1 MLFQN
6 FLDIGGR
13 VAADF
18 DLRVQYHVSTGFC
31 MLTNIARDNTKTGN
45 FTSSS
50 ELIKTMAMTS
60 LIGQYIEH
68 HSDPANIKLTVIA
81 PDGQIIAQDVDPSAA
96 DDAITNFQISKNKL
110 FIHQENIVKREPTI
124 INKDKYLTA
133 INQINDNF
141 ASSKYLSKDITNIYA
156 NIFNIY
162 ANILNNTDD
171 LLVTLDYLGGI
182 MNNYLKEAG
191 CKFPKT
197 VKEKRSILKQVAN
210 DYLLAK
216 SQKC

>member
-1 MLFQN
+1 MLFQK
-6 FLDIGGR
+6 FLDNGGR

-18 DLRVQYHVSTGFC
+18 DLRIQYHVSTGFR

-81 PDGQIIAQDVDPSAA
+81 PDGQIIAQDVDPRAA
-96 DDAITNFQISKNKL
+96 DDAITNFRISKNKL
-110 FIHQENIVKREPTI
+110 FLRQENIIKHEPTI
-124 INKDKYLTA
+124 ITKDKYLTT

-156 NIFNIY
+156 NILNY
-162 ANILNNTDD
+162 ADN
-171 LLVTLDYLGGI
+171 LLTALDYLSDI
-182 MNNYLKEAG
+182 MNNYLKETSY
-191 CKFPKT
+191 KFPKT

-216 SQKC
+216 SQNC

>member
-1 MLFQN
+1 MLFQK
-6 FLDIGGR
+6 FLDNGGR
-13 VAADF
+13 VATDF
-18 DLRVQYHVSTGFC
+18 DLRVQYHVSTGFR

-45 FTSSS
+45 FTSSF

-68 HSDPANIKLTVIA
+68 YSDPVNIKLTVIA
-81 PDGQIIAQDVDPSAA
+81 PDGQIIAQDVDPRAA
-96 DDAITNFQISKNKL
+96 DDAITNFRISKNRL
-110 FIHQENIVKREPTI
+110 FLHQENIVKREPTI
-124 INKDKYLTA
+124 INKDKYLTV

-156 NIFNIY
+156 S
-162 ANILNNTDD
+162 ILNHTDN
-171 LLVTLDYLGGI
+171 LLTALGYLGDI
-182 MNNYLKEAG
+182 MNNYLKEASD
-191 CKFPKT
+191 KFPKT
-197 VKEKRSILKQVAN
+197 VTEKRSILKQVAN

>member
-1 MLFQN
+1 MLFQK
-6 FLDIGGR
+6 FLDNGGR

-18 DLRVQYHVSTGFC
+18 DLRIQYHVSTGFR

-81 PDGQIIAQDVDPSAA
+81 PDGQIIAQDVDPHAA

-110 FIHQENIVKREPTI
+110 FLRQENIVRREPTI
-124 INKDKYLTA
+124 ITKDKYLTT

-141 ASSKYLSKDITNIYA
+141 VSSKYLSKDITNIYA
-156 NIFNIY
+156 NILNY
-162 ANILNNTDD
+162 ADN
-171 LLVTLDYLGGI
+171 LLTSLDYLSDI
-182 MNNYLKEAG
+182 MNNYLKETSY
-191 CKFPKT
+191 KFPKT

-210 DYLLAK
+210 DYLLTK
-216 SQKC
+216 SQNC

>member
-1 MLFQN
+1 MLFQK
-6 FLDIGGR
+6 FLDNGGR
-13 VAADF
+13 VATDF
-18 DLRVQYHVSTGFC
+18 DLRVQYHVSTGFR

-50 ELIKTMAMTS
+50 ELIKTMAMTN
-60 LIGQYIEH
+60 LIGQYIENQ
-68 HSDPANIKLTVIA
+68 SDPANIKLTVIA
-81 PDGQIIAQDVDPSAA
+81 PDGQIIAQDVDPRAA
-96 DDAITNFQISKNKL
+96 DDAITNFQISKNRL
-110 FIHQENIVKREPTI
+110 FLRQENIVKREPTI
-124 INKDKYLTA
+124 INKDKYLTV

-171 LLVTLDYLGGI
+171 LLAALDYLGGI
-182 MNNYLKEAG
+182 MNNYLQETNYKS
-191 CKFPKT
+191 PKT

-210 DYLLAK
+210 DYLLAN
-216 SQKC
+216 SPNC

>member
-1 MLFQN
+1 MLFQK
-6 FLDIGGR
+6 FLDNGGR

-18 DLRVQYHVSTGFC
+18 DLRIQYHVSTGFR

-81 PDGQIIAQDVDPSAA
+81 PDGQIIAQDVDPHAA

-110 FIHQENIVKREPTI
+110 FLRQENIVRREPTI
-124 INKDKYLTA
+124 ITKDKYLTT

-141 ASSKYLSKDITNIYA
+141 VSSKYLSKDITNIYA
-156 NIFNIY
+156 NILNY
-162 ANILNNTDD
+162 ADN
-171 LLVTLDYLGGI
+171 LLTALDYLSDI
-182 MNNYLKEAG
+182 MNNYLKETSY
-191 CKFPKT
+191 KFPKT

-210 DYLLAK
+210 DYLLTK
-216 SQKC
+216 SQNC

>member
-1 MLFQN
+1 MLFQK
-6 FLDIGGR
+6 FLDNGGR

-18 DLRVQYHVSTGFC
+18 DLRVQYHVSTGFR
-31 MLTNIARDNTKTGN
+31 MLTNIARDNTKTGD

-60 LIGQYIEH
+60 LIGQYIGH
-68 HSDPANIKLTVIA
+68 QSDPANIKLTVIA
-81 PDGQIIAQDVDPSAA
+81 PDGQIIAQNVDPRAA

-110 FIHQENIVKREPTI
+110 FLRQENIIKREPTI
-124 INKDKYLTA
+124 INKDKYLTT

-156 NIFNIY
+156 NILNY
-162 ANILNNTDD
+162 AND
-171 LLVTLDYLGGI
+171 LLTALDYLSDI
-182 MNNYLKEAG
+182 MNNYLKEASY
-191 CKFPKT
+191 KFPKT
-197 VKEKRSILKQVAN
+197 VKEKRSILKQVTN

-216 SQKC
+216 SQNC

>member
-1 MLFQN
+1 MLFQK
-6 FLDIGGR
+6 FLNNGGR

-18 DLRVQYHVSTGFC
+18 DLRVQYHVSTGFR

-45 FTSSS
+45 FTSSF

-68 HSDPANIKLTVIA
+68 QSDPANIKLTVIA
-81 PDGQIIAQDVDPSAA
+81 PDGQIIAQNVDPRAA
-96 DDAITNFQISKNKL
+96 DDAITNFQISKNRL
-110 FIHQENIVKREPTI
+110 FLRQENIIKREPAI
-124 INKDKYLTA
+124 ITKDKYFTT

-141 ASSKYLSKDITNIYA
+141 ASSKYLSKDITNIYTD
-156 NIFNIY
+156 
-162 ANILNNTDD
+162 ILNHTDD
-171 LLVTLDYLGGI
+171 LITTLDCLGDI
-182 MNNYLKEAG
+182 MNNYLKEASY
-191 CKFPKT
+191 KFPKT

-216 SQKC
+216 LQNC

>member
-1 MLFQN
+1 MLFQK
-6 FLDIGGR
+6 FLDNGGR

-18 DLRVQYHVSTGFC
+18 DLRIQYHVSTGFR

-81 PDGQIIAQDVDPSAA
+81 PDGQIIAQDVDPHAA

-110 FIHQENIVKREPTI
+110 FLRQENIVRREPTI
-124 INKDKYLTA
+124 ITKDKYLTT

-141 ASSKYLSKDITNIYA
+141 VSSKYLSKDITNIYA
-156 NIFNIY
+156 NILNY
-162 ANILNNTDD
+162 ADN
-171 LLVTLDYLGGI
+171 LLTALDYLSDI
-182 MNNYLKEAG
+182 MNKYLKETSY
-191 CKFPKT
+191 KFPKT

-210 DYLLAK
+210 DYLLTK
-216 SQKC
+216 SQNC

>member
-1 MLFQN
+1 MLFQK
-6 FLDIGGR
+6 FLDNGGR

-18 DLRVQYHVSTGFC
+18 DLRIQYHVSTGFR

-81 PDGQIIAQDVDPSAA
+81 PDGQIIAQDVDPHAA

-110 FIHQENIVKREPTI
+110 FLRQENIVRREPTI
-124 INKDKYLTA
+124 ITKDKYLTT

-141 ASSKYLSKDITNIYA
+141 VSSKYLSKDITNIYA
-156 NIFNIY
+156 NILNY
-162 ANILNNTDD
+162 ADNLITA
-171 LLVTLDYLGGI
+171 LDYLSDI
-182 MNNYLKEAG
+182 MNNYLKETSY
-191 CKFPKT
+191 KFPKT

-210 DYLLAK
+210 DYLLTK
-216 SQKC
+216 SQNC

>member
-1 MLFQN
+1 MLFQK
-6 FLDIGGR
+6 FLDNGGR

-18 DLRVQYHVSTGFC
+18 DLRIQYHVSTGFR

-81 PDGQIIAQDVDPSAA
+81 PDEQIIAQDVDPHAA

-110 FIHQENIVKREPTI
+110 FLRQENIVRREPTI
-124 INKDKYLTA
+124 ITKDKYLTT

-141 ASSKYLSKDITNIYA
+141 VSSKYLSKDITNIYA
-156 NIFNIY
+156 NILNY
-162 ANILNNTDD
+162 ADN
-171 LLVTLDYLGGI
+171 LLTALDYLSDI
-182 MNNYLKEAG
+182 MNNYLKETSY
-191 CKFPKT
+191 KFPKT

-210 DYLLAK
+210 DYLLTK
-216 SQKC
+216 SQNC

>member
-1 MLFQN
+1 MLFQK
-6 FLDIGGR
+6 FLDNGGR

-18 DLRVQYHVSTGFC
+18 DLRIRYHVSTGFR

-45 FTSSS
+45 FTSSF
-50 ELIKTMAMTS
+50 ELIKTMTMTS

-81 PDGQIIAQDVDPSAA
+81 PDGQIIAQDVDPRAA
-96 DDAITNFQISKNKL
+96 DDAITNFQISKNRL
-110 FIHQENIVKREPTI
+110 FLRQENIVKREPTI
-124 INKDKYLTA
+124 INKDKYLTV

-156 NIFNIY
+156 S
-162 ANILNNTDD
+162 ILSYTDD
-171 LLVTLDYLGGI
+171 LLTALGYLGDI
-182 MNNYLKEAG
+182 MNNYLKEASD
-191 CKFPKT
+191 KFPKT
-197 VKEKRSILKQVAN
+197 VKEKRRILKQVAN

-216 SQKC
+216 LQNC

>member
-1 MLFQN
+1 MLFQK
-6 FLDIGGR
+6 FLDNGGR

-18 DLRVQYHVSTGFC
+18 NLRVQYHVSTGFR

-81 PDGQIIAQDVDPSAA
+81 PDGQIIAQDVDPRAA
-96 DDAITNFQISKNKL
+96 DDTITNFQISKNKL
-110 FIHQENIVKREPTI
+110 FIHQENIIRHEPTI
-124 INKDKYLTA
+124 INKDKYLTT
-133 INQINDNF
+133 INRINDNF
-141 ASSKYLSKDITNIYA
+141 ATSKYLSKDITNIYA
-156 NIFNIY
+156 NI
-162 ANILNNTDD
+162 LNYTDN
-171 LLVTLDYLGGI
+171 LLTALDYLGDI
-182 MNNYLKEAG
+182 MNNYLKETSY
-191 CKFPKT
+191 KFPKT

-216 SQKC
+216 SQNC